1 MNNLRQNSK
10 KLVMTLFFGIIIA
23 VFVLQFGPGSG
34 SASCAGLSS
43 DIYAAK
49 IMGRS
54 ITKEE
59 LQEGY
64 SMAASVFSGRQG
76 SHPAMTQVA
85 ALSLYGFADK
95 GDSNPG
101 LNMIVSR
108 EILANNAEQLGFAV
122 TEDQIDAEIFV
133 PTLPGRTAFI
143 DKNNKFDNDAF
154 QAYVMLTLNVSMKEF
169 RESLRR
175 YLLAQK
181 MADFIVS
188 QVKISEDEVL
198 FQYKLDETRVELEF
212 VKFFVAK
219 YRDQAT
225 VSDDEAKTYAD
236 SHKEDVQKYYD
247 EHLNDLYGEQIRV
260 RHILR
265 KVDDSTT
272 DDDAKR
278 EIERLHKLVT
288 KEGADFGQFAEEN
301 SQDGSASKG
310 GDLGWSSPGSYVKEF
325 KEMALTLSPGQI
337 SAPVKSQ
344 FGYHIIKMEEKK
356 PAKPLDEVKVEIAK
370 ELAKESKAKEL
381 AKAEADKYVALAKGL
396 PVDQSLEKLLPV
408 KAAPAPAPTSAP
420 ASAPSSEPASAP
432 TSAPAPEL
440 PDPFAL
446 KVGTAN
452 FSMGQAG
459 FGNIEQLGTSKEISL
474 GAFSLTKEKPQL
486 EQAYEVGDAFVIVRL
501 KSRTEPDLEKFKTD
515 LDDLKSRA
523 LNVKQGQFLTEWLQH
538 ERKTLQDRNEITTYA
553 IKPKKALQ

>member
-1 MNNLRQNSK
+1 MLNNLRQNSK
-10 KLVMTLFFGIIIA
+10 NLVMTLFFGIIIA

-76 SHPAMTQVA
+76 SHPAMAQVA
-85 ALSLYGFADK
+85 ALSLYGSAGK
-95 GDSNPG
+95 GDNNPG
-101 LNMIVSR
+101 LNMLISR
-108 EILANNAEQLGFAV
+108 ELLANNAEQLGFAV

-133 PTLPGRTAFI
+133 PTLPGRTPFI

-154 QAYVMLTLNVSMKEF
+154 QAYVTLTLNVSMKEF
-169 RESLRR
+169 RDSLRR

-219 YRDQAT
+219 YRDQAV
-225 VSDDEAKTYAD
+225 VSDDEAKAYAD
-236 SHKEDVQKYYD
+236 AHKDDVQKYYD

-265 KVDDSTT
+265 KIDDSNT
-272 DDDAKR
+272 DDAAKR

-301 SQDGSASKG
+301 SQDSSASKG
-310 GDLGWSSPGSYVKEF
+310 GDLGWSSPGAYVPAF
-325 KEMALTLSPGQI
+325 KDAALALKPGEI
-337 SAPVKSQ
+337 SEPVKSQ

-356 PAKPLDEVKVEIAK
+356 PAKPLDEVKVEISK
-370 ELAKESKAKEL
+370 TLAKDSKAKEL
-381 AKAEADKYVALAKGL
+381 TKAEAEKYLALAKGL
-396 PVDQSLEKLLPV
+396 PLDQSLEKLLP
-408 KAAPAPAPTSAP
+408 AAPAPTSAP
-420 ASAPSSEPASAP
+420 TSAPTEVPASAPASAP
-432 TSAPAPEL
+432 TPEL
-440 PDPFAL
+440 QDPFAL
-446 KVGTAN
+446 KIGTAN
-452 FSMGQAG
+452 FSMSQAG
-459 FGNIEQLGTSKEISL
+459 FGNIDQLGTSKEISL
-474 GAFSLTKEKPQL
+474 GAFSLTKEKPLL
-486 EQAYEVGDAFVIVRL
+486 EQVYEVGDAFVLVRL
-501 KSRTEPDLEKFKTD
+501 KSRTDPDMEKYKTD
-515 LDDLKSRA
+515 LEDLKSRA
-523 LNVKQGQFLTEWLQH
+523 LNIKQGQFLTDWLQF
-538 ERKTLQDRNEITTYA
+538 ERQKLQERNDVITYT
-553 IKPKKALQ
+553 IRPTNVRQ

>member
-1 MNNLRQNSK
+1 MLNNIRQNSK
-10 KLVMTLFFGIIIA
+10 NLVMTLFFGMIIA

-59 LQEGY
+59 FQEGY
-64 SMAASVFSGRQG
+64 SMAAGVFSGRQG

-85 ALSLYGFADK
+85 ALSLYGFPDK

-101 LNMIVSR
+101 LNMLISR
-108 EILANNAEQLGFAV
+108 EILASNAEQLGFAV

-133 PTLPGRTAFI
+133 PTLPGRTSFI

-154 QAYVMLTLNVSMKEF
+154 QAYVSLSLNVSMKEF

-188 QVKISEDEVL
+188 QVKISEDEIL

-225 VSDDEAKTYAD
+225 LSDDEAKTYAD
-236 SHKEDVQKYYD
+236 NHKEDIQKYYD

-265 KVDDSTT
+265 KIDNVVTA
-272 DDDAKR
+272 DDAKR

-301 SQDGSASKG
+301 SQDSSASKG

-356 PAKPLDEVKVEIAK
+356 PAKLLDDVKVEISK

-381 AKAEADKYVALAKGL
+381 AKAEAEKYVTLAKGL

-408 KAAPAPAPTSAP
+408 KVA
-420 ASAPSSEPASAP
+420 PASAP
-432 TSAPAPEL
+432 TSAPVSQPTSAPAPE
-440 PDPFAL
+440 PFAL
-446 KVGTAN
+446 KVDTAN
-452 FSMGQAG
+452 INMTQANS
-459 FGNIEQLGTSKEISL
+459 GNIGQISPTPVPKITL
-474 GAFSLTKEKPQL
+474 AAFSLTKEKPQI
-486 EQAYEVGDAFVIVRL
+486 EEVYEVGDAFVIVRL
-501 KSRTEPDLEKFKTD
+501 KSRTEPDMEKFKTD

-523 LNVKQGQFLTEWLQH
+523 LNVKQNQFLNEWLQH
-538 ERKTLQDRNEITTYA
+538 EHKALQNRNDIITYT